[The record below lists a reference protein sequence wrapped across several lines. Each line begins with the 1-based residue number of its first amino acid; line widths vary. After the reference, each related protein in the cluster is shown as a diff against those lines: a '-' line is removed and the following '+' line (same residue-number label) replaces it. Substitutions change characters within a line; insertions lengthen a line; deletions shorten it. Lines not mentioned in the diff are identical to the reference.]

1 MIARPFIDGAVL
13 LAAHGFPAPPPRN
26 PSGARRAPL
35 RRKPDMPRFPYA
47 LLPRLDATT
56 KPYGFT
62 TLADLANHIERQR
75 ADQVLQIEDVDTLQF
90 RDEPG
95 LHDGVEIWTLDL
107 DGSRDRLIG
116 YAWLSGKGRDAL
128 QPALYAACRARA
140 A

>member
-35 RRKPDMPRFPYA
+35 CRKPDMPRFPYA

-62 TLADLANHIERQR
+62 SIADLANHIERQR

-116 YAWLSGKGRDAL
+116 YAWLSGKGRDVL